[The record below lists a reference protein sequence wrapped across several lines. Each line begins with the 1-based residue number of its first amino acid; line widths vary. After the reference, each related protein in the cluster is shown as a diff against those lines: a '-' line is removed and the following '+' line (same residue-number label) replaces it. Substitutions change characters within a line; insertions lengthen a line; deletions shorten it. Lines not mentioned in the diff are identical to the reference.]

1 MMQCEINDIL
11 MLKGFPNI
19 YDDLDSFPTVLGNI
33 ITDDSINEINDDSSI
48 IDSTKAIKVNINNID
63 KDKINNESKDDKIII
78 SEDFKNYF
86 EFSNDNDDKGEED
99 KVANMELIESKQ
111 KEAKSYSSKK
121 ISKIISNVMNNTE
134 CAEENT
140 YA

>member
-48 IDSTKAIKVNINNID
+48 MDSTKAIKENVNNND
-63 KDKINNESKDDKIII
+63 KDKFNDENNDDKIII
-78 SEDFKNYF
+78 SDDFKYYF
-86 EFSNDNDDKGEED
+86 EYSNDKDDIKD
-99 KVANMELIESKQ
+99 TNMELDESKQ
-111 KEAKSYSSKK
+111 KEAISYSSNK